1 MKNLK
6 FFLLTIL
13 ILLTVNIFAQNP
25 IKLKRSDCFFGVHMD
40 LHATEEITNAGETL
54 TEMMIDT
61 FLTKVK
67 PDFIQID
74 CKGHPGI
81 TSYPTKVGYSVKGF
95 QKDPLRLFRD
105 VTTKHNVGLYMHYSG
120 VWDTKA
126 VTEHPDWA
134 IRQANGETSKTKTS
148 FASPYLDKLMI
159 PELKELSSIYH
170 VDGAWID
177 GECWA
182 VEPDYRDD
190 IVAQWK
196 QKTGFTE
203 VPKSRTDK
211 YYPEYM
217 AFMRS
222 LFHAHLKKYIDE
234 IHAFDPGFQIT
245 SNWSYSSMMPE
256 PVDVNV
262 DFISGDVTPQNG
274 VFRSAFEARCI
285 APQGK
290 PWDLMAWGF
299 SWNGKDMPMSNKSA
313 VQLKQEA
320 AEIMAMG
327 GGVQF
332 YYTQNRDLSIR
343 PWIGNTVAELSAFC
357 RERQVFVH
365 KAQAIPQIAI
375 VYPASYLKESNSPF
389 SPNTN
394 ALQGLLYALLD
405 NQFCA
410 EILMEHHLPGKIQNY
425 PLIIVPECKSMDA
438 ATKKLLVDYAT
449 AGGNLLVTGAGV
461 ASIFKDELGI
471 SSFLKTEEKQI
482 FINAAKRLGSVRSV
496 IFETKPNEEV
506 KILSKFYSGN
516 DFRDELETGA
526 ATVRKIGKGNIGAIY
541 FDAGN
546 AYQQYKS
553 MVVRDFLGETVRQLF
568 NNPMVKTDGS
578 KLVHVAANTKNGKTY
593 ISLINVAGEHTNQSA
608 IGYDQVPA
616 ITDLTV
622 TVSSKS
628 KPAKIIVQPTGQE
641 VDFKYSNGISTL
653 KIPKIEVYSILEIQ
667 E

>member
-6 FFLLTIL
+6 FVPILIFLLL
-13 ILLTVNIFAQNP
+13 AGNIFAQNP
-25 IKLKRSDCFFGVHMD
+25 VKLKRADCFFGVHFD
-40 LHATEEITNAGETL
+40 LHATEEITNAGESL

-95 QKDPLRLFRD
+95 QKDPLKLFRD
-105 VTTKHNVGLYMHYSG
+105 VTNRHNVGLYMHYSG

-134 IRQANGETSKTKTS
+134 IKQANGETSKTKTS
-148 FASPYLDKLMI
+148 FASPYLDELMI

-182 VEPDYRDD
+182 VEPDYRED
-190 IVAQWK
+190 IVALWK
-196 QKTGFTE
+196 QKTGLSE
-203 VPKSRTDK
+203 VPKLRTDK
-211 YYPEYM
+211 YYYEYM
-217 AFMRS
+217 AFIRS
-222 LFHAHLKKYIDE
+222 LFHEHLKKYIDA
-234 IHAFDPGFQIT
+234 IHTFDPDFQIT

-332 YYTQNRDLSIR
+332 YFTQNRDLSIR
-343 PWIGNTVAELSAFC
+343 PWIVNTVAELSAFC
-357 RERQVFVH
+357 RERQAFVH
-365 KAQAIPQIAI
+365 KTTPIPQIAI

-394 ALQGLLYALLD
+394 ALQGTLNALLD
-405 NQFCA
+405 NQFCT
-410 EILMEHHLPGKIQNY
+410 EILMEHHLKGKVENY
-425 PLIIVPECKSMDA
+425 PVIVVPECKSMSDE
-438 ATKKLLVDYAT
+438 TKQLLVDYAKS
-449 AGGNLLVTGAGV
+449 GGNLLVIGSGATL
-461 ASIFKDELGI
+461 IFKEELAI
-471 SSFLKTEEKQI
+471 KPTETTREEQI
-482 FINAAKRLGSVRSV
+482 FIKSGNRLGAVRSAV
-496 IFETKPNEEV
+496 LKAETGQQTE
-506 KILSKFYSGN
+506 ILSWFYSGN
-516 DFRDELETGA
+516 DLRDKTQNA
-526 ATVRKIGKGNIGAIY
+526 SATSIKLGKGTISAVY
-541 FDAGN
+541 FDAGS
-546 AYQQYKS
+546 AYQQYKTP
-553 MVVRDFLGETVRQLF
+553 VIRDLLGETINLTFQNQL
-568 NNPMVKTDGS
+568 VKINGS
-578 KLVHVAANTKNGKTY
+578 KLVHVAANTKNSKTY
-593 ISLINVAGEHTNQSA
+593 INLVNVAGEHTNQTA

-616 ITDLTV
+616 LHELTV
-622 TVSSKS
+622 SISSKN
-628 KPAKIIVQPTGQE
+628 KPSKIILQPGGKE
-641 VDFKYSNGISTL
+641 INFSYSNGISTL
-653 KIPKIEVYSILEIQ
+653 VIPKLEIHAILEIQ
-667 E
+667 N